1 LDPGEDSV
9 DARAAT
15 AHAAATLWS
24 LCVDMEHIKPLVA
37 QEVRVYVCV
46 CLYMC
51 MYVCIPELCGHFAWI
66 RHVV

>member
-1 LDPGEDSV
+1 MQVDSIRMLQDSIAGSGAITYLSKLLDPDEDTV

-37 QEVRVYVCV
+37 QEVCTDK
-46 CLYMC
+46 
-51 MYVCIPELCGHFAWI
+51 H
-66 RHVV
+66 